1 MLLRGR
7 QLAGPQVVLTAFVSA
22 MSTQQ
27 LKEQLKN
34 ANKKFKNGIYQEAIE
49 AYGDIIVDERLSATG
64 VAEEASGDILS
75 SGKVYDDKFQI
86 RFDAHLNRSACLTTI
101 GEYELAAADALKCKE
116 MNRMSIK
123 AYARLAAAYQ
133 GSGDHL
139 GCIKECEEGLKIRE
153 SDIALRQIWMT
164 SDKELHPENYHVE
177 TSSPLCHD
185 HSHGHSHSHGYS
197 HDHGHQPSSLS
208 KSGSGSCESDV
219 TKSQIASWGSQR
231 VHREPMGRKTPTG
244 AGSEISCLAKFNEVC
259 CLA

>member
-1 MLLRGR
+1 
-7 QLAGPQVVLTAFVSA
+7 

-27 LKEQLKN
+27 LKEQLKD

-86 RFDAHLNRSACLTTI
+86 QFDAHLNRSACLTTI

-123 AYARLAAAYQ
+123 AYARLAVAYQ

-177 TSSPLCHD
+177 SSSPLYHD
-185 HSHGHSHSHGYS
+185 HSHSHSHSHGYS
-197 HDHGHQPSSLS
+197 HDHSHSHSHSHSHGHGHGHGHQPSSLS
-208 KSGSGSCESDV
+208 RSGSGSCESDV
-219 TKSQIASWGSQR
+219 TQSQIASRGGQR
-231 VHREPMGRKTPTG
+231 LQGEPIGKKTPTG
-244 AGSEISCLAKFNEVC
+244 TGSEISCLAKFNEVC